1 MARKK
6 ISTATDQRK
15 FTMVYNDFIE
25 SEILKSDEKMLFIV
39 LKRFADDKGQC
50 FPSLSKL
57 ATIMGLSK
65 RKVQGL
71 INSLKEKGIISIE
84 KRIREDGGH
93 SSNLYNLYD
102 YAGMWKIKKCEDNK
116 RLSDEMEDARMIGIL
131 TEKGYIVT
139 KEKEIESAPVKEQ
152 KQSHKKTKSCN
163 KDNTK
168 AEKSQE
174 RYTLEQVKVFYDYE
188 VMLNDRPFCKNNI
201 DAVINILYDT
211 LNTTKKTIRVHG
223 ESKPATIVIA
233 KLMKLNHE
241 DVFYVIDKFQEQ
253 TERIRSPKSYMLTL
267 LYNAKEQMHLDIVN
281 QVRHDMYNGSSKT
294 E

>member
-6 ISTATDQRK
+6 IKIATDQRQ
-15 FTMVYNDFIE
+15 FTMVYNDFLE
-25 SEILKSDEKMLFIV
+25 SEVLKSDEKMLFIV
-39 LKRFADDKGQC
+39 LKRFADDKGRC

-57 ATIMGLSK
+57 ASVMGVSK
-65 RKVQGL
+65 RKVQDL
-71 INSLKEKGIISIE
+71 INSLEEKGIISKE
-84 KRIREDGGH
+84 KRNREDGGT
-93 SSNLYNLYD
+93 SSNLYNIYD
-102 YAGMWKIKKCEDNK
+102 YAGMWGIKKCEDNK
-116 RLSDEMEDARMIGIL
+116 KISDEMEDARMIGVLI
-131 TEKGYIVT
+131 EKGYTVT
-139 KEKEIESAPVKEQ
+139 KGKELVSAPTKEQ
-152 KQSHKKTKSCN
+152 KQAPKKSNLCN

-168 AEKSQE
+168 VEKSQE

-188 VMLNDRPFCKNNI
+188 IMVNDRPLCKNNI

-211 LNTTKKTIRVHG
+211 LNTTKKTIRVQG
-223 ESKPATIVIA
+223 ESKPATAVIA

-281 QVRHDMYNGSSKT
+281 QVQHDMYNGSSKT
-294 E
+294 K